1 MDEEL
6 DIYLSDLTEGA
17 QKTVLD
23 FLGLKSAKQGN
34 LDILPLASVA
44 KPVEEP

>member
-1 MDEEL
+1 MEEEL

-23 FLGLKSAKQGN
+23 FLGLKSAKEVRSSN
-34 LDILPLASVA
+34 EFLHIL
-44 KPVEEP
+44 